1 MGRQFLPW
9 FEPLK
14 PGPSQSQ
21 RYPAQ
26 KVYMGSS
33 TKKTLLG
40 VYYMGIMAAWYTRP
54 VGAALLAVSL
64 ALGALVMYL
73 FVRGMMER

>member
-1 MGRQFLPW
+1 
-9 FEPLK
+9 
-14 PGPSQSQ
+14 
-21 RYPAQ
+21 
-26 KVYMGSS
+26 
-33 TKKTLLG
+33 
-40 VYYMGIMAAWYTRP
+40 MGIMAAWYTRP